1 MVLKSVQFLLLIIII
16 IIIIIFIVD
25 IVIFIVIIVSII
37 IIIII
42 IIVSITKFSIV
53 IGSPRA
59 YLSLIRRVITWM
71 SNYSCPI

>member
-1 MVLKSVQFLLLIIII
+1 MVPLLLLLLLLLVLII
-16 IIIIIFIVD
+16 
-25 IVIFIVIIVSII
+25 II

-59 YLSLIRRVITWM
+59 YLSRNLRAVTWV
-71 SNYSCPI
+71 SNYRCLI